1 MTRDQRFWRL
11 LTLLEDYYTTGE
23 RSAGDPP
30 AVRFPRPRPPRPPG
44 AAPAPAA
51 ASAPVPKPAPPAGR
65 ADAAAAGRPR
75 ALGGAAPRPATPA
88 AEPPRA
94 PGSAPPRV
102 PAGRAAPDAA
112 PPARSAAAGAGE
124 QVTGA
129 AAGDS
134 LPQVAAEVAA
144 CRACGLCAGRT
155 NGVPGEGAARPLVMV
170 VGEGPGREEDRSGR
184 PFVGAAGQYL
194 DRWLAA
200 IDLQRDANC
209 FITNVVK
216 CRPPGNRDPLPEEAN
231 ACRPF
236 LQRQIR
242 LLRPQALL
250 SVGRIASQALIGR
263 QAPIGALRGQVHH
276 YPADQA
282 GAAPLPL
289 VATYHPSA
297 VLRNPSLRRPVW
309 DDLRL
314 LQRLLAPA
322 GEAG

>member
-23 RSAGDPP
+23 RTAGDPP
-30 AVRFPRPRPPRPPG
+30 AVRFPRPPGPPG
-44 AAPAPAA
+44 AAPAPPPGRAEAPAPRRPRAVGGAPPRPAPSAGGGEAPAA
-51 ASAPVPKPAPPAGR
+51 ETPRSPGSARPRVPDGRAARAPVP
-65 ADAAAAGRPR
+65 
-75 ALGGAAPRPATPA
+75 
-88 AEPPRA
+88 
-94 PGSAPPRV
+94 
-102 PAGRAAPDAA
+102 
-112 PPARSAAAGAGE
+112 PARPAAAGAGE
-124 QVTGA
+124 QVTA
-129 AAGDS
+129 PAGDS
-134 LPQVAAEVAA
+134 LTQVAAEVAA

-216 CRPPGNRDPLPEEAN
+216 CRPPGNRDPLPDEAN

-263 QAPIGALRGQVHH
+263 QAPIGALRGQVH
-276 YPADQA
+276 YYQADQA